1 MAARRLWRGA
11 GQNHQDRLFVAAL
24 TFSENELEALTVRK
38 ALFRL
43 VYAEKTRPR
52 VRRGLMYGG
61 LVRFTVK
68 AEKLDEFL
76 ELMRWDAQVAR
87 DDEPGTLRFDVWE
100 VEEEPGAV
108 YVYEVYKDVA
118 AFEDHTKSAPVK
130 KFMEVMSGLI
140 EDVAMVIPF
149 GESVTSNADE

>member
-1 MAARRLWRGA
+1 
-11 GQNHQDRLFVAAL
+11 
-24 TFSENELEALTVRK
+24 
-38 ALFRL
+38 
-43 VYAEKTRPR
+43 
-52 VRRGLMYGG
+52 MYGG